1 MTNKKYKEE
10 IDSLTHEQMCS
21 HWRFGTGKPEWFD
34 SRCKESEY
42 FKDRLFIHFGGF
54 NPNIS
59 KKIGW

>member
-1 MTNKKYKEE
+1 MSSENYKDE
-10 IDSLTHEQMCS
+10 IDALTHEQMCK

-34 SRCKESEY
+34 NRCEESKY
-42 FKDRLFIHFGGF
+42 FYDRLFVHFGGF